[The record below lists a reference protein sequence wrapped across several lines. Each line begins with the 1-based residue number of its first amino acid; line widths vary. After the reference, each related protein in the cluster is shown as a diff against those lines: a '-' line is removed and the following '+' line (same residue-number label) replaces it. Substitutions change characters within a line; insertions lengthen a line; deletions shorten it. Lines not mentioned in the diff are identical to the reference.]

1 MILPKTIIS
10 WLKMKSN
17 RSTEVNYTLH
27 PIVVNYK
34 ENGKLVEKSFCFISD
49 DLEHDTEFVFEL
61 QRELVKILK

>member
-1 MILPKTIIS
+1 
-10 WLKMKSN
+10 MKSN